1 MPAPAAGRL
10 GYCIKLA
17 QHALRIRI
25 DDALRPLGITAPQFA
40 VLVAVD
46 LDPGISN
53 AALARAA
60 FVTPQTMQGIVA
72 NLERDGLLKRS
83 ADPGHGRILRSE
95 LTRRGRVLLEKAH
108 AIVAGI
114 EARMTRSLGD
124 KEVER
129 LSAQLRRCV
138 DNLLE
143 D

>member
-1 MPAPAAGRL
+1 MPAPVSGRL

-25 DDALRPLGITAPQFA
+25 DDAMRHLGITAPQFA

-72 NLERDGLLKRS
+72 NLERDGLLRRR
-83 ADPGHGRILRSE
+83 ADPTHGRILRSE
-95 LTRRGRVLLEKAH
+95 LTRRGRAVLERAH
-108 AIVAGI
+108 AIVADI
-114 EARMTRSLGD
+114 EARMTRSLGRD
-124 KEVER
+124 EVDA
-129 LSAQLRRCV
+129 LSALLRRCV
-138 DNLLE
+138 DNLLQ